1 MHQENKGSQTPCKQ
15 AFPVRQ
21 QHAITPMETSPLPA
35 PIFYSPTKLTSN
47 NSFDRFIP
55 TRLGNNWQTTFSMI
69 NEGSRSAGSKK
80 SRENNGEANRD
91 GIAYSCLLK
100 NELLGK
106 IFIKSWMLKKKKFT
120 LISVVFFF
128 NKFQFD
134 IYFTLS
140 FNRC

>member
-1 MHQENKGSQTPCKQ
+1 MVKFKGHLTNKTKQNKKLKMYQENQEHTTPPSKQ
-15 AFPVRQ
+15 AYPDRQ
-21 QHAITPMETSPLPA
+21 QHSTTPMETSPLPT

-69 NEGSRSAGSKK
+69 NEGSRGGVNNKK

-100 NELLGK
+100 NELLGN
-106 IFIKSWMLKKKKFT
+106 F
-120 LISVVFFF
+120 
-128 NKFQFD
+128 
-134 IYFTLS
+134 
-140 FNRC
+140 

>member
-1 MHQENKGSQTPCKQ
+1 MLQENQEQHTPSKQ
-15 AFPVRQ
+15 LFPDRQ
-21 QHAITPMETSPLPA
+21 QHTTTPMDTSPLPT

-69 NEGSRSAGSKK
+69 NEGSRGLSNKK

-106 IFIKSWMLKKKKFT
+106 IFV
-120 LISVVFFF
+120 ISVSLFILF
-128 NKFQFD
+128 
-134 IYFTLS
+134 IL
-140 FNRC
+140 